1 MRAAL
6 RRDGGRALPALPTAT
21 RPTVTIQH
29 LKSHSTEAPTHL
41 WLDLSGQAKH
51 HLIDPR
57 KQTPGGR
64 HQIGTPA
71 GFKSESVADFRLEC
85 VAGFVGIHTRC
96 LRGDAVAPVVAL
108 QAQSQAA
115 KGRELSTLA
124 PLRALRARTPEPA
137 WGRRAGD

>member
-71 GFKSESVADFRLEC
+71 GFKSESVAGFLLEC
-85 VAGFVGIHTRC
+85 VAGFVGIRKRRRVGLHIVLFEACSAFTR
-96 LRGDAVAPVVAL
+96 V
-108 QAQSQAA
+108 
-115 KGRELSTLA
+115 
-124 PLRALRARTPEPA
+124 
-137 WGRRAGD
+137 